1 MKIKTSSL
9 LLLGFA
15 VVLAGCAAF
24 VARGLLAPHAAERP
38 AAAAQA
44 KASEAQVPPVWAAA
58 AAKPVEPG
66 EFLSGTAIKWVEMK
80 ADEAPASAISA
91 KRPGDRTAAALLMG
105 ATVRRSVPQGELI
118 TQDDVLYPGN
128 PGFLAAVLSPGKRAV
143 SIPTSAVSSNSGLVS
158 AGDWV
163 DVILTLKRE
172 TAEAMAATP
181 LTKPKQGT
189 VRLKGL
195 RQRPLAVCVP
205 RILLRRETRRSP

>member
-105 ATVRRSVPQGELI
+105 ATVL
-118 TQDDVLYPGN
+118 
-128 PGFLAAVLSPGKRAV
+128 
-143 SIPTSAVSSNSGLVS
+143 
-158 AGDWV
+158 
-163 DVILTLKRE
+163 
-172 TAEAMAATP
+172 
-181 LTKPKQGT
+181 
-189 VRLKGL
+189 
-195 RQRPLAVCVP
+195 
-205 RILLRRETRRSP
+205 

>member
-118 TQDDVLYPGN
+118 TQDDGQSGVPG
-128 PGFLAAVLSPGKRAV
+128 GCAVAGQACGVHSDLCGVEQLR
-143 SIPTSAVSSNSGLVS
+143 SGECRRL
-158 AGDWV
+158 GGRDP
-163 DVILTLKRE
+163 DI
-172 TAEAMAATP
+172 EA
-181 LTKPKQGT
+181 
-189 VRLKGL
+189 
-195 RQRPLAVCVP
+195 
-205 RILLRRETRRSP
+205 

>member
-58 AAKPVEPG
+58 AAKLVEPG

-128 PGFLAAVLSPGKRAV
+128 PGCAV
-143 SIPTSAVSSNSGLVS
+143 
-158 AGDWV
+158 AGQACGVHSDLCGV
-163 DVILTLKRE
+163 EQLRFGECRRLGGRDPDI
-172 TAEAMAATP
+172 EA
-181 LTKPKQGT
+181 
-189 VRLKGL
+189 
-195 RQRPLAVCVP
+195 
-205 RILLRRETRRSP
+205 

>member
-172 TAEAMAATP
+172 TA
-181 LTKPKQGT
+181 
-189 VRLKGL
+189 
-195 RQRPLAVCVP
+195 
-205 RILLRRETRRSP
+205 

>member
-1 MKIKTSSL
+1 LKPSGSSGCGKAGALCAQKTDQTVGIPRDIRNEIVKIKTSSL

-58 AAKPVEPG
+58 AAKLVEPG

-105 ATVRRSVPQGELI
+105 ATVRRPVP
-118 TQDDVLYPGN
+118 PG
-128 PGFLAAVLSPGKRAV
+128 G
-143 SIPTSAVSSNSGLVS
+143 PTTHRDCWHQSSS
-158 AGDWV
+158 
-163 DVILTLKRE
+163 E
-172 TAEAMAATP
+172 
-181 LTKPKQGT
+181 
-189 VRLKGL
+189 
-195 RQRPLAVCVP
+195 
-205 RILLRRETRRSP
+205 